1 MTIRAGGRV
10 ALIAATG
17 LLACVVGVSWTVA
30 ASSAAETKSESVG
43 TSAKTKQVRY
53 YKRPVHRKYVRT
65 APRNTEEQK
74 PVRTEAAAG
83 EFPSE
88 LSASVANANA
98 RMGGAISDDTA
109 TAASPSPGAALARD
123 QLLEGQGA
131 VSIQLAEA
139 DQLNEID
146 KAIQEPS
153 QTTVA
158 VAPAKPVASARTVV
172 EDTST
177 WDRTSLIGK
186 IFIAFGALLTVASA
200 ARMFMA

>member
-17 LLACVVGVSWTVA
+17 LLACVVGVSWTAA

-98 RMGGAISDDTA
+98 RMGGAISDDAA
-109 TAASPSPGAALARD
+109 TAASPSPGALARD

>member
-83 EFPSE
+83 EFTSE

-98 RMGGAISDDTA
+98 RMGGAISDDAA

>member
-98 RMGGAISDDTA
+98 RMGGAISDDAA